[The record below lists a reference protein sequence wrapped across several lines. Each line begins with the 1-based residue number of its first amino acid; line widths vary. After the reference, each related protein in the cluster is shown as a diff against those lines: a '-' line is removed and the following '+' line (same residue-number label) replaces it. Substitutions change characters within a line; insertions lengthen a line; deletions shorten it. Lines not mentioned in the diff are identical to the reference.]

1 MKAVFGVAA
10 LMISFSTFA
19 TDFIIK
25 MEDVSC
31 TISKGVVTRTQKVG
45 VASFTEK
52 KNVSISGIEEL
63 VAKAA
68 EVSSEL
74 PVNQTEDYIH
84 QMIVDGKTYTLNLKD
99 SKESMTL
106 IRLTSRMCR

>member
-1 MKAVFGVAA
+1 MKTIIGLMA
-10 LMISFSTFA
+10 LMISFSSFA
-19 TDFIIK
+19 ADFVLKI
-25 MEDVSC
+25 EDVTC

-52 KNVSISGIEEL
+52 KNVTINGIDEL
-63 VAKAA
+63 IVKAA
-68 EVSSEL
+68 EVSSQL
-74 PVNQTEDYIH
+74 PVNESEDYVH

-99 SKESMTL
+99 GKESMTL

>member
-1 MKAVFGVAA
+1 MKTIIGLMA
-10 LMISFSTFA
+10 LMISFSSFA
-19 TDFIIK
+19 ADFIIK
-25 MEDVSC
+25 MEDVTC

-52 KNVSISGIEEL
+52 KNVTINGIDEL
-63 VAKAA
+63 VTKVA
-68 EVSSEL
+68 EVSSQL
-74 PVNQTEDYIH
+74 PANQEEEYIH

-99 SKESMTL
+99 SKESVTL